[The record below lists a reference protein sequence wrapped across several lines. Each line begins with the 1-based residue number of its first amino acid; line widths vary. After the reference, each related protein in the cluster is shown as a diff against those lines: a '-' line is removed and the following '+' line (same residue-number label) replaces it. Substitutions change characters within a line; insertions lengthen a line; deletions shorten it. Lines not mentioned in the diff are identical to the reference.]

1 MKPEIP
7 NAKPETLSDW
17 LAYLESLNPRAISLG
32 LDRVTQVKNTLGLDP
47 GFTIITVSGTN
58 GKGSTCA
65 FLEAILNVAGYRVGC
80 YTSPHLLSYNERVRI
95 NRRPVDDAAFIRVF
109 EKIEAARHGIPLTY
123 FEYGTL
129 AAMLLFIE
137 AGLDVAILEVGLGG
151 RLDAVNVFDA
161 DCAVVTSVDFDHMD
175 YLGNTREQIAF
186 EKAGIFRTGK
196 PAICADADVPET
208 LSKYATDIDARLLRI
223 NRDFGFIAEKN
234 QWLYW
239 GRSGRRHALPYPAL
253 RGGYQLQNASA
264 ALAALDELKDIFPV
278 GMGEIRRGLI
288 EVDLPA
294 RFQVLPGRPT
304 VILDVAHNP
313 QAVASLSVNLANMGF
328 YRNTF
333 AVFGMLKDKDI
344 AGAARILK
352 PQVNSWFIASISSER
367 RGATAFDVARELLRA
382 GVPQTAMS
390 GYASPGDAYDQACNL
405 AAENDK
411 IIVFGSFHTVAGVL
425 RRRSGE

>member
-7 NAKPETLSDW
+7 NAKPESLSDW

-32 LDRVTQVKNTLGLDP
+32 LDRVIQVKNALKLEP
-47 GFTIITVSGTN
+47 GFSIITVSGTN

-65 FLEAILNVAGYRVGC
+65 FLEAILNAAGYRVGC
-80 YTSPHLLSYNERVRI
+80 YTSPHLLSYNERIRV
-95 NRRPVDDAAFIRVF
+95 NRRPVDAAALVRVF
-109 EKIEAARHGIPLTY
+109 EKIEAARQGIPLTY

-129 AAMLLFIE
+129 AALVLFIE

-151 RLDAVNVFDA
+151 RLDAVNAFDA
-161 DCAVVTSVDFDHMD
+161 DCAVVTGVDFDHMD

-196 PAICADADVPET
+196 SAICAEADVPET
-208 LSKYATDIDARLLRI
+208 LIKHAMDIGARLFRI
-223 NRDFGFIAEKN
+223 NRDFGLIAEKN

-239 GRSGRRHALPYPAL
+239 GRGGKRHALPYPAL
-253 RGGYQLQNASA
+253 RGAYQLQNASA
-264 ALAALDELKDIFPV
+264 ALAALDELKGILPV

-313 QAVASLSVNLANMGF
+313 QAAAALSANLANMGF
-328 YRNTF
+328 YRSTF

-344 AGAARILK
+344 AGVARFLK
-352 PQVNSWFIASISSER
+352 TQITSWLIASISNER
-367 RGATAFDVARELLRA
+367 RGASASDVARELLRA
-382 GVPQTAMS
+382 GVQQSAMS
-390 GYASPGDAYDQACNL
+390 GFANPGEAYDEACNL
-405 AAENDK
+405 VTENDR

>member
-32 LDRVTQVKNTLGLDP
+32 LDRVMQVKNTLRLEP
-47 GFTIITVSGTN
+47 GFPIITVSGTN

-65 FLEAILNVAGYRVGC
+65 FLEAILNIAGYRVGC

-95 NRRPVDDAAFIRVF
+95 NCSPVDDAAFIRVF
-109 EKIEAARHGIPLTY
+109 EKIEAARQGIPLTY

-151 RLDAVNVFDA
+151 RLDAVNAFDA
-161 DCAVVTSVDFDHMD
+161 DCAVVTGVDFDHMD

-186 EKAGIFRTGK
+186 EKAGIFRMGK
-196 PAICADADVPET
+196 PAICAEPDVPET
-208 LSKYATDIDARLLRI
+208 LSKHATDIGARLFRI
-223 NRDFGFIAEKN
+223 NRDFGFVAEKN

-239 GRSGRRHALPYPAL
+239 GRSSRRHALPYPAL
-253 RGGYQLQNASA
+253 RGAYQLQNASA
-264 ALAALDELKDIFPV
+264 ALAALDELKDLFPV

-294 RFQVLPGRPT
+294 RFQVLPGRPA

-313 QAVASLSVNLANMGF
+313 QAAASLSMNLANMGF

-390 GYASPGDAYDQACNL
+390 GFASPGEAYDQACNL
-405 AAENDK
+405 AAENDR

-425 RRRSGE
+425 RRRRGE

>member
-7 NAKPETLSDW
+7 NAKPQTLSDW

-151 RLDAVNVFDA
+151 RLDAVNAFDA

-208 LSKYATDIDARLLRI
+208 LSKHATDIDARLLRI

-294 RFQVLPGRPT
+294 RFQVLPGRPA